1 MSNGKATPRKS
12 SLFGS
17 ELDHY
22 R

>member
-12 SLFGS
+12 LLFGS